1 MLRLLAFI
9 WAALAACGLPALAQ
23 PSQPAPVLTLEQAMA
38 DPDWIGNP
46 PEGAYLNIAG
56 DTALFERKR
65 DGSNLR
71 DLWKLDLTDGS
82 VAIVADGHRAELD
95 GPGWKL
101 DRNGRAVFV
110 RDGDLWLR
118 DASGLRQ
125 LTRSAAA
132 ESQPEWMS
140 DGRIMVRQGADWW
153 IVEPTSGLYYPAY
166 QLKFEKDPSTS
177 KPEGL
182 AAEELRLIDTLRLER
197 AEELAKLAQ
206 QAERARADRSQLAP
220 TLYFDPA
227 SEAALSALSTDG
239 HWLVLATQTKDV
251 TKKSQG
257 DKMPKYVA
265 RSGYVEIE
273 DVRPLVGRED
283 PAPQQLWLIDLRDGS
298 QRQLGFDELPGIKDD
313 PLAELRAAADAR
325 AAAAADGSK
334 GEDDKRG
341 KNGKD
346 TGAEARSRPLR
357 VEQIRFNRA
366 GDRLV
371 VQLHSIDNKD
381 RWTARVDLQTG
392 KLQPLHR
399 LQDPAW
405 INWSF
410 NDMGWL
416 EDDRSVWLLSEESG
430 WSHLYV
436 HTEGARA
443 PRALTEGRWEVL
455 SQSVQ
460 TSRDG
465 RWIYFAANRESP
477 FRTEIYRLPVGG
489 GAIEQLTT
497 LGGVN
502 EYRLSADEQHLL
514 LIHSTSYSP
523 PQLWQ
528 QAAVPGAQPRQLFD
542 PRTAAYRQYELQPPE
557 YVWYPSTHGDF
568 QIPAKLY
575 RARGDG
581 AGRGAAVI
589 FVHGAGYTQD
599 VHEGYPYYFREQLF
613 HNLLTAQGVT
623 VIVPDYRASEGYGR
637 DWRTAIYRRM
647 GHPEL
652 EDLLDAKA
660 WLVAEH
666 AVDGERIGVYGGSY
680 GGFMTM
686 MALFRAPTEFAAGA
700 ALRPVTDWAHYNHPY
715 TANILNTPQIDP
727 EAYRISSP
735 IEHAA
740 GLQRPLL
747 IAHGML
753 DDNVFFKDSVR
764 LVQRLIELRK
774 GAYFELAAY
783 PLERHGYVYPDS
795 WYDQYGR
802 IWRLFAR
809 ELGFTA
815 EPG

>member
-1 MLRLLAFI
+1 MLASVWFA
-9 WAALAACGLPALAQ
+9 AALCSLPALAQ
-23 PSQPAPVLTLEQAMA
+23 PVLTLEQAMA

-46 PEGAYLNIAG
+46 PEGAYLAVG
-56 DTALFERKR
+56 GEVALFERKR

-71 DLWKLDLTDGS
+71 DLWKLDLADGKA
-82 VAIVADGHRAELD
+82 AIVADADRGGID

-118 DASGLRQ
+118 DANGLRQ
-125 LTRSAAA
+125 LTRTAAA
-132 ESQPEWMS
+132 ESNPEWMS
-140 DGRIMVRQGADWW
+140 DGRVMVRQAADWW
-153 IVEPTSGLYYPAY
+153 IAEPTSGLYYPAY
-166 QLKFEKDPSTS
+166 QLKFETDPAAL

-182 AAEELRLIDTLRLER
+182 AAEELRLIETLRQER
-197 AEELAKLAQ
+197 DEELARLAR

-220 TLYFDPA
+220 TIYFDPA
-227 SEAALSALSTDG
+227 SEAAMTALSTDG
-239 HWLVLATQTKDV
+239 RWLVLV
-251 TKKSQG
+251 TRGKEVGKKSQG

-283 PAPQQLWLIDLRDGS
+283 TAPQQLWLIDLADGS
-298 QRQLGFDELPGIKDD
+298 QRQLLFDSLPGITQD
-313 PLAELRAAADAR
+313 PLAELRAAAKAR
-325 AAAAADGSK
+325 AAAAADGK
-334 GEDDKRG
+334 DG
-341 KNGKD
+341 KDGKSSNGKD
-346 TGAEARSRPLR
+346 GGPASTDPQLRPLQ
-357 VEQIRFNRA
+357 VERIVFNRA

-381 RWTARVDLQTG
+381 RWTARVDLQAG
-392 KLQPLHR
+392 KLVPVHR

-410 NDMGWL
+410 NDLGWL
-416 EDDRSVWLLSEESG
+416 EDDRSLWLLSEESG

-436 HTEGARA
+436 HAEGARE
-443 PRALTEGRWEVL
+443 PKALTEGRWEII

-477 FRTEIYRLPVGG
+477 FRTEVYRLPVGG
-489 GAIEQLTT
+489 GAIEQLSA

-502 EYRLSADEQHLL
+502 EYRLSADEQQLL
-514 LIHSTSYSP
+514 LIHSGSYSP
-523 PQLWQ
+523 PQLWL
-528 QAAVPGAQPRQLFD
+528 QAAAPGAQARLLFD
-542 PRTAAYRQYELQPPE
+542 PRTEGYRHYELQAPE

-575 RARGDG
+575 RGRGEG

-613 HNLLTAQGVT
+613 HNLLTERGVT

-637 DWRTAIYRRM
+637 DWRTAIYRQM

-660 WLVAEH
+660 YLVAQH
-666 AVDGERIGVYGGSY
+666 GVDGDRIGVYGGSY

-802 IWRLFAR
+802 IWRLFER
-809 ELGFTA
+809 ELGFAADGQAETA
-815 EPG
+815 AR

>member
-1 MLRLLAFI
+1 MRRLLAFV
-9 WAALAACGLPALAQ
+9 WVALCSLPALAQ
-23 PSQPAPVLTLEQAMA
+23 PVLTLEQAMA

-46 PEGAYLNIAG
+46 PEGVYLNIAG
-56 DTALFERKR
+56 DAALFERKR

-71 DLWKLDLTDGS
+71 DLWRLDLADGS
-82 VAIVADGHRAELD
+82 AAIVADAERAGLD
-95 GPGWKL
+95 GPDWKL

-118 DASGLRQ
+118 DSSGLRQ
-125 LTRSAAA
+125 LTRTSAT
-132 ESQPEWMS
+132 ESNPEWMS
-140 DGRIMVRQGADWW
+140 DGRVMVRQGTDWW
-153 IVEPTSGLYYPAY
+153 IAEPTSGLYYPAY
-166 QLKFEKDPSTS
+166 QLKFDKDPTA
-177 KPEGL
+177 KQPEGL

-197 AEELAKLAQ
+197 DEELAKLAQ
-206 QAERARADRSQLAP
+206 QAERARADRSLLAP
-220 TLYFDPA
+220 TIYFDPA
-227 SEAALSALSTDG
+227 QEAAMTALSTDG
-239 HWLVLATQTKDV
+239 RWLLLVTQAKEAG
-251 TKKSQG
+251 KQSQG

-273 DVRPLVGRED
+273 DVRPLVGREG
-283 PAPQQLWLIDLRDGS
+283 AVPQQLWLIDLADGS
-298 QRQLGFDELPGIKDD
+298 QRQLAFDELPGINDD
-313 PLAELRAAADAR
+313 PLAELRAAAKAR
-325 AAAAADGSK
+325 ADAAAKAEAD
-334 GEDDKRG
+334 G
-341 KNGKD
+341 KNGKSGKD
-346 TGAEARSRPLR
+346 KGAKSGDGADGKARPLR
-357 VEQIRFNRA
+357 VERIVFNRA
-366 GDRLV
+366 GDRAV
-371 VQLHSIDNKD
+371 VQLHSVDNKD
-381 RWTARVDLQTG
+381 RWTARVDLQGGT
-392 KLQPLHR
+392 LVPVHR

-410 NDMGWL
+410 NDLGWL
-416 EDDRSVWLLSEESG
+416 EDDRSLWLLSEQSG

-436 HTEGARA
+436 QAEGARA
-443 PRALTEGRWEVL
+443 PKALTEGRWEVL

-460 TSRDG
+460 PSRDG

-477 FRTEIYRLPVGG
+477 FRTEIYRLPVDG
-489 GAIEQLTT
+489 GAVEQLSA

-502 EYRLSADEQHLL
+502 EYRLSADEQQLL

-523 PQLWQ
+523 PQLWL
-528 QAAVPGAQPRQLFD
+528 QAATPGAQARPLFD
-542 PRTAAYRQYELQPPE
+542 PRTEDYRQYQLQPPE

-575 RARGDG
+575 RARGEG

-589 FVHGAGYTQD
+589 FIHGAGYTQD

-613 HNLLTAQGVT
+613 HNLLTDRGVT

-637 DWRTAIYRRM
+637 DWRTAIYRQM

-652 EDLLDAKA
+652 EDLLDAKT

-666 AVDGERIGVYGGSY
+666 GVDGDRIGVYGGSY

-686 MALFRAPTEFAAGA
+686 MALFRTPTEFAAGA

-747 IAHGML
+747 ISHGML

-783 PLERHGYVYPDS
+783 PLERHGYVHSDS

-809 ELGFTA
+809 ELGFPA
-815 EPG
+815 EEG